1 MQLLETVGKI
11 QLQSIPHHLA
21 LLFIL
26 VRAGDWKW
34 LAGGFLSDFRPGIA
48 GCEVSDP
55 ALCTSVV
62 PVGARN
68 GEESSTD
75 VLLRVF
81 LTTTAEFGKITPG
94 STRWE
99 EKMFLPAKITA
110 FTFLAASL
118 SRAVTS
124 GLHFRATPNSV

>member
-1 MQLLETVGKI
+1 MN
-11 QLQSIPHHLA
+11 
-21 LLFIL
+21 
-26 VRAGDWKW
+26 
-34 LAGGFLSDFRPGIA
+34 
-48 GCEVSDP
+48 DP
-55 ALCTSVV
+55 APCTLVV
-62 PVGARN
+62 PAGARDV
-68 GEESSTD
+68 EESSTD

-118 SRAVTS
+118 SQAVTP